1 MIKKLLVSLAVIL
14 LPSPAFLGRVAAQEV
29 KLFPVDE
36 ASQNASFKRFRDRL
50 IAALRRRDRKYL
62 LSVLHPRIMNSFGG
76 NQGVK
81 GFVEQW
87 ELNSPNSKIWTEL
100 MTILSMGGS
109 FEEKGQKFYA
119 PYVSS
124 RWDTIEGR
132 LPRSLDDAFCC
143 GAVIGTK
150 VEMHSRPDTSAPVL
164 AVLSY
169 DVVEVDHGASV
180 DTATGQDLPWVKIKT
195 FKNQDGYVR
204 KGQFRSPTDYRAS
217 FRKIRGRWL
226 METLVAGD

>member
-1 MIKKLLVSLAVIL
+1 MIRKLILCLAGL
-14 LPSPAFLGRVAAQEV
+14 ALFSPAICDRVAAQEV
-29 KLFPVDE
+29 KLYPVDE
-36 ASQNASFKRFRDRL
+36 AAKDASFKRFRDRL
-50 IAALRRRDRKYL
+50 IEALQRRDRKYL
-62 LSVLHPRIMNSFGG
+62 LAFPPRIMNSFGG

-87 ELNSPNSKIWTEL
+87 KLNTPNSRIWTEL
-100 MTILSMGGS
+100 LTILSMGGS

-124 RWDTIEGR
+124 RWETIQGS

-150 VEMHSRPDTSAPVL
+150 VGMHSRPDPSAPVL

-180 DTATGQDLPWVKIKT
+180 DAATGEDLPWVKIKT
-195 FKNQDGYVR
+195 FRNQDGYVR
-204 KGQFRSPTDYRAS
+204 KEQFRSPTDYRAS
-217 FRKIRGRWL
+217 FRKVRGRWRL
-226 METLVAGD
+226 ETLVAGD

>member
-1 MIKKLLVSLAVIL
+1 MCLAVL
-14 LPSPAFLGRVAAQEV
+14 ALFSPVICYRVAAQEV

-36 ASQNASFKRFRDRL
+36 ASRDVSFKRFRDRL
-50 IAALRRRDRKYL
+50 LSAVRRRDRKYL

-87 ELNSPNSKIWTEL
+87 KLNSPNSQIWTEL
-100 MTILSMGGS
+100 LTILSMGGS
-109 FEEKGQKFYA
+109 FEERGQKFYA

-124 RWDTIEGR
+124 RWETVRGR

-143 GAVIGTK
+143 GAVIEIK
-150 VEMHSRPDTSAPVL
+150 VGMHSRPDPSAPVL

-169 DVVEVDHGASV
+169 DIVEVDHGASI
-180 DTATGQDLPWVKIKT
+180 DAATGEELPWVKIKT
-195 FKNQDGYVR
+195 LKNQDGYIR
-204 KGQFRSPTDYRAS
+204 KEQLRSPTDYRAS
-217 FRKIRGRWL
+217 FRKVRGRWL
-226 METLVAGD
+226 MEALVAGD